1 LTGVS
6 DANVFSLF
14 RSRFPEDRQREFL
27 QTASGEVYR
36 YADLEA
42 QTARMAATLSGLGV
56 APGERVACQVDKSP
70 QALFLYLACLRAGF
84 IYLPL
89 NTAYTE
95 SELAYFLEDAEPA
108 AVVCRP
114 ETESVIRRLAVARG
128 VRHVLTLAAD
138 GEGSLSE
145 VARSAEATFRDER
158 RVVDDIA
165 AILYTSGTTGKP
177 KGAMIT
183 HGNLASNG
191 DALAGAWG
199 FSGSDVLLHALP
211 IFHIHGL
218 FVAVHCV
225 LLSGGRM
232 IFLPRFDADAV
243 VQELAR
249 ATVMMGVPT
258 YYTRL
263 LDHPDF
269 GQENCRQMRLFTCGS
284 APLLVQTFEEFEVR
298 TGHRILERYGMTET
312 GMNTSNPLHAERKP
326 GTVGLPLPGVEV
338 RIVDE
343 AGSTVVSGQ
352 TGELLVRGPNVFKGY
367 WRMPEKS
374 AEEFTQDGFF
384 HTGDI
389 ARIDAEGYVSIVG
402 RAKDMVISGGF
413 NVYPKEIEGLID
425 AMDGIIESAIVGLPH
440 PDFGE
445 GVTAIVVGETR
456 GSLPEEAQIIERL
469 RDELANF
476 KVPKRVLFVDELPR
490 NSMGK
495 VQKALLRER
504 YADLYQS

>member
-1 LTGVS
+1 VS

-27 QTASGEVYR
+27 QTASGQVYR
-36 YADLEA
+36 YADLET
-42 QTARMAATLSGLGV
+42 QTARIAAALRGLGV

-89 NTAYTE
+89 NIAYTE

-114 ETESVIRRLAVARG
+114 ETEGTIRRLAVTRG

-138 GEGSLSE
+138 GGGSLSE
-145 VARSAEATFRDER
+145 MAHSAEATSLDEPR
-158 RVVDDIA
+158 MVDDIA

-183 HGNLASNG
+183 HGNLASNA
-191 DALAGAWG
+191 DALASSWG
-199 FSGSDVLLHALP
+199 FSADDVLLHALP

-225 LLSGGRM
+225 LLSGSQM
-232 IFLPRFDADAV
+232 IFLPGFDAEALI
-243 VQELAR
+243 QQLPR

-258 YYTRL
+258 HYTRL
-263 LDHPDF
+263 LDRPEF
-269 GQENCRQMRLFTCGS
+269 GRKHCRHMRLFTCGS
-284 APLLVQTFEEFEVR
+284 APLLVQTFEEFERR

-312 GMNTSNPLHAERKP
+312 GMNTSNPLHGERKP

-343 AGSTVVSGQ
+343 AGSPVASGQ

-413 NVYPKEIEGLID
+413 NVYPKEIEGLVD
-425 AMDGIIESAIVGLPH
+425 AMDGVVESAVVGLPH

-445 GVTAIVVGETR
+445 GVTAIVVRESAGNR
-456 GSLPEEAQIIERL
+456 PEEAQIIAHL
-469 RDELANF
+469 RSELANF
-476 KVPKRVLFVDELPR
+476 KIPKRILFVDELPR
-490 NSMGK
+490 NTMGK

-504 YADLYQS
+504 YSDLYQD